1 MIGLENSSVRK
12 ILARETEFKPQSPLF
27 KSRAWWYMFITA
39 VLSGQRW
46 LNPWPS
52 LACQPDLVNTLQTN
66 ERCCLKKQTKK
77 ASTREWL
84 PTLSLGLD
92 AHSPAFN
99 HSCFLSF
106 FLSTCSGT
114 RFCLFWA
121 DFTFRYLKHRKRRK
135 GNFPLSFPHDPRKLE
150 KLGESYRL
158 CCPNKSQCDRIETC
172 ASEPVLAKSIL
183 YSITKWYCHIAPLSL
198 ESLYKRKRGEE
209 PRPTPLHF
217 IPDLPTK
224 PARCAGTALRTRG
237 SLKQSTFV
245 EDSWLPNLHFDCS
258 NPSPVINRKAQMEP
272 V

>member
-27 KSRAWWYMFITA
+27 KSRAWWYMFVTA

-84 PTLSLGLD
+84 PALSLGLD
-92 AHSPAFN
+92 ARSPAFN

-106 FLSTCSGT
+106 FLSACSGT

-158 CCPNKSQCDRIETC
+158 CCPNKSQCDRIET
-172 ASEPVLAKSIL
+172 AGPPARPNLFWPRA
-183 YSITKWYCHIAPLSL
+183 YCTALQSGTAMELLFPL
-198 ESLYKRKRGEE
+198 ESLCKRKRGEE
-209 PRPTPLHF
+209 PGPTPLHF

-224 PARCAGTALRTRG
+224 PARCAGTALRTSG
-237 SLKQSTFV
+237 SLRQSTFV
-245 EDSWLPNLHFDCS
+245 EDSWLPSLHWLL
-258 NPSPVINRKAQMEP
+258 
-272 V
+272 